1 MTDKM
6 RDAFESSPQFRGM
19 DFTRSSTHLDHYES
33 PYANGAWDGWRASR
47 EYLVIELP
55 PVPLAP
61 EEPEEAIDDSHMDG
75 YNAAVRMRSACEK
88 NIKAAGLKVKPWH
101 TNTSIQP

>member
-6 RDAFESSPQFRGM
+6 RDDFESSPQFRGM
-19 DFTRSSTHLDHYES
+19 DFTRSSTHPDHYES
-33 PYANGAWDGWRASR
+33 PYANGAWDGWKASR

-55 PVPLAP
+55 PVPPMP
-61 EEPEEAIDDSHMDG
+61 EELEDAFDESLMDG

-88 NIKAAGLKVKPWH
+88 SIKAAGLKVK
-101 TNTSIQP
+101 S